1 MFDVYIFTFTL
12 IAQVVLIGVCCMLLL
27 MLQFSGAIWWT
38 AIRFIFITGRI
49 AVKRQTAGI
58 KFTQRPKISI
68 FAPQRRLVAQICVI
82 FGISE
87 GYVTTWIRFANRRAK
102 FHDNRFTAIKLKI
115 STFYRATRSIARY
128 ATATCMDGVCHT
140 PVLYQNGYSKWNP
153 FSIGVKC
160 TQGRG
165 KVGDFRRNFFPFI
178 SETVRDRPM
187 VTTER

>member
-1 MFDVYIFTFTL
+1 
-12 IAQVVLIGVCCMLLL
+12 MLLL

-38 AIRFIFITGRI
+38 AMRFIFITGRI

-68 FAPQRRLVAQICVI
+68 FAPQRRLVAPICVI

-87 GYVTTWIRFANRRAK
+87 GYVDPLCRAK

-115 STFYRATRSIARY
+115 STFYRAMRSIARY

-140 PVLYQNGYSKWNP
+140 PVLYLNGYSKWNP
-153 FSIGVKC
+153 FSIGVKG
-160 TQGRG
+160 TQGWG

-178 SETVRDRPM
+178 SVTVRDRPM